1 MKFKVVSYTQR
12 ESIFNTLIGE
22 YTIKSLC
29 GEYTKVIGGNEYE
42 KFLEEGLINY
52 YNRPALE
59 RLMLRLE
66 KIGITLELIGN
77 VPWVYLRSV
86 NDVPVKEIKNARHGY
101 CIDYITD
108 KRHLNFR
115 RDLFVKVREVL
126 EEK

>member
-1 MKFKVVSYTQR
+1 MKFKVISYTQR
-12 ESIFNTLIGE
+12 ESIFNILIGE

-59 RLMLRLE
+59 RLVLRLE
-66 KIGITLELIGN
+66 KIGITLKLIGN

-86 NDVPVKEIKNARHGY
+86 NGVPVKEVKNARHGY

-126 EEK
+126 KK